1 MLDLGVFYSNLQSK
15 QLLNSSVIYM
25 WDSYLKHFKDY
36 LMLERGLADNSVE
49 AYVRDAT
56 KLSEY
61 IDLLGGKELTEMT
74 ELDILGFLGYLHD
87 LGLVAYSQARMLSGI
102 KAFFNYLVLENIL
115 ITDPTLLIES
125 PHLSRSLPDVLTYPE
140 MVQLLEA
147 NDVSTAE
154 GARNR
159 AMLEVLYSSGL
170 RVSELVNLQI
180 TNCYFDAGF
189 MRVIGKGNKTRL
201 VPIGSDA
208 IKYTILYIE
217 HVRSLIEV
225 QKGHEDYVFLN
236 RRGKQLTRVMIF
248 IIIKNLVEQIGLNKI
263 VSPHT
268 FRHSFATHL
277 IEGGADLR
285 AVQEML
291 GHESITT
298 TEIYTH
304 LDREYLREVVTKYH
318 PRA

>member
-1 MLDLGVFYSNLQSK
+1 
-15 QLLNSSVIYM
+15 M
-25 WDSYLKHFKDY
+25 WDTELKQFKDY
-36 LMLERGLADNSVE
+36 LLLERGLADNSVD
-49 AYVRDAT
+49 AYTRDAS
-56 KLSEY
+56 KLAEY
-61 IDLLGGKELTEMT
+61 IELIGGKELIAMT
-74 ELDILGFLGYLHD
+74 ELDVLGFLGYLCD
-87 LGLVAYSQARMLSGI
+87 LGLAAYSQARILSGI
-102 KAFFNYLVLENIL
+102 KSFFKYLVLENIL
-115 ITDPTLLIES
+115 PLDPTQLIES
-125 PHLSRSLPDVLTYPE
+125 PHLARHLPDVLSYPE
-140 MVQLLEA
+140 IIQLLEA
-147 NDVSTAE
+147 NDLSTPE
-154 GARNR
+154 GPRNR

-170 RVSELVNLQI
+170 RVSELINLQI

-189 MRVIGKGNKTRL
+189 LRVIGKGSKTRL

-208 IKYTILYIE
+208 IKQTQLYLT
-217 HVRSLIEV
+217 HTRSQVEV
-225 QKGHEDYVFLN
+225 QKDHEDFVFLN
-236 RRGKQLTRVMIF
+236 RRGKQLTRVMVFLIV
-248 IIIKNLVEQIGLNKI
+248 KDLTEKAGLNKT

>member
-1 MLDLGVFYSNLQSK
+1 MLQST
-15 QLLNSSVIYM
+15 M

-61 IDLLGGKELTEMT
+61 MDLLGGKDLTEVT

-102 KAFFNYLVLENIL
+102 KAFFNYLVLENVL
-115 ITDPTLLIES
+115 KVDPTQLIES

-140 MVQLLEA
+140 IIQILEA

-189 MRVIGKGNKTRL
+189 MRVIGKGSKTRL
-201 VPIGSDA
+201 VPIGGDA
-208 IKYTILYIE
+208 IRYTLLYIE
-217 HVRSLIEV
+217 HIRSLVEV

-248 IIIKNLVEQIGLNKI
+248 LIIKNLVEEVGLKKT

>member
-1 MLDLGVFYSNLQSK
+1 MWEIELK
-15 QLLNSSVIYM
+15 Q
-25 WDSYLKHFKDY
+25 FKDY
-36 LMLERGLADNSVE
+36 LLLERGLADNSVE
-49 AYVRDAT
+49 AYVRDAS
-56 KLSEY
+56 KLAEY
-61 IDLLGGKELTEMT
+61 IELLGGKELSEIT
-74 ELDILGFLGYLHD
+74 ELDVLSFLGYLYD
-87 LGLVAYSQARMLSGI
+87 LGLAAYSQARILSGI
-102 KAFFNYLVLENIL
+102 KSFFKYLVLENIL
-115 ITDPTLLIES
+115 TLDPTQLIES
-125 PHLSRSLPDVLTYPE
+125 PHLSRHLPDVLSYPE
-140 MVQLLEA
+140 IIQLLDA
-147 NDVSTAE
+147 NDLSTSE

-170 RVSELVNLQI
+170 RVSELINLQI

-189 MRVIGKGNKTRL
+189 LRVVGKGSKTRL
-201 VPIGSDA
+201 VPIGADA
-208 IKYTILYIE
+208 IKHTQLYLT
-217 HVRSLIEV
+217 HTRSQVEV
-225 QKGHEDYVFLN
+225 QKDHEDFVFLN

-248 IIIKNLVEQIGLNKI
+248 LIVKDLAGKINLDKTI
-263 VSPHT
+263 SPHT